1 MSHPASTTTIS
12 KPMRILKVLEIVAR
26 LKRATPE
33 DVMRSLANSLAISE
47 ITDGFKRSIYRD
59 LKELAHD
66 GRLMATHFSPDG
78 AEIDVDLLEH
88 FSNIR
93 VEYSIPH
100 SDSVARG
107 AGLLEKAGGCF
118 RAVSPLVQSWAIEQP
133 VPNLKKGF
141 THLFFE
147 TAEFAFLCLK
157 VRNDELPV
165 SILVARRSDE
175 LDALDPRFLKEK
187 FGQRLGVL
195 SLNHRTLSGYSAEKR
210 AGHALITLSADGKVT
225 VTDLNSSNG
234 SAVSD
239 AGEDFLAD
247 ICSPQTAAITRDEND
262 GITAPGQASP
272 HRIFTTNQWKML
284 QPSTSSSLPLAL
296 RLGSVMLI
304 AVSDLST

>member
-1 MSHPASTTTIS
+1 
-12 KPMRILKVLEIVAR
+12 MRILKVLEIVAR

-33 DVMRSLANSLAISE
+33 DVMRSLASSLAIGE
-47 ITDGFKRSIYRD
+47 ISDSFRRSIYRD

-66 GRLMATHFSPDG
+66 GRLIATHFSPDG

-100 SDSVARG
+100 SNSVARG
-107 AGLLEKAGGCF
+107 AGLLEKAGGSF
-118 RAVSPLVQSWAIEQP
+118 RAISPLIQSWAIEQP
-133 VPNLKKGF
+133 TLSLKKGF

-147 TAEFAFLCLK
+147 TAEFSFLCLK

-175 LDALDPRFLKEK
+175 LDALDARLLKEK

-195 SLNHRTLSGYSAEKR
+195 SLNHRTLSGYGAEKR

-234 SAVSD
+234 SAASD
-239 AGEDFLAD
+239 ASDDFLVE
-247 ICSPQTAAITRDEND
+247 ICSPQTAAITREEHD
-262 GITAPGQASP
+262 GVTAPGQKVP
-272 HRIFTTNQWKML
+272 HRIFGTTQWTPM
-284 QPSTSSSLPLAL
+284 QPSASSSLPLVF

-304 AVSDLST
+304 AAGDLST